1 MHASRRSIIGNV
13 NERVCEDSHAE
24 FAIVIIFYKTKWV
37 WYTYNVILRI
47 DGSIMAGVFLTS
59 SFCVVPES
67 SGSSNAASSSLFVHV
82 ELGTRT
88 GLVQLIALS
97 QQCMTSFKDLH
108 IIGGS
113 RRYWQLFISIDPY
126 TVVSNQFRLQLLI
139 VKL

>member
-1 MHASRRSIIGNV
+1 MDPGSGQWWTGTHVPNI
-13 NERVCEDSHAE
+13 
-24 FAIVIIFYKTKWV
+24 Y
-37 WYTYNVILRI
+37 LL
-47 DGSIMAGVFLTS
+47 DGSIMADVFLTS

-97 QQCMTSFKDLH
+97 QQCTASFKDLH

-113 RRYWQLFISIDPY
+113 RRYLQLFRSVDPY
-126 TVVSNQFRLQLLI
+126 TVVSNCCCNVSVLDYRHSLSNCCCNGVLLCD
-139 VKL
+139 LCGDSLR